1 MHGTIGDVSHPEQQ
15 AFLALVASANSAL
28 VDGARVLEIGSFDVN
43 GTVRRQFSH
52 AREYVGVDLTPGPG
66 VDRVA
71 FGHEVDDPDGAF
83 DVTLSGE
90 CFEHDPHWRDTF
102 SNMVR
107 LTRAGGLV
115 TFTCAST
122 GRPEH
127 GTGRTDPAMSPGTQA
142 VGSDYYRNLAQS
154 DFDDLPLTEWF
165 ESHRFWYLPTSF
177 DLYFVGVR
185 AGGQAPRGVLP
196 QDGDVEAL
204 AEIMPWGHRL
214 VRAPLRMASRHG
226 EGDRYQD
233 RILPYWRLALR
244 SGRVAASIAPR
255 TFRRT
260 PAE

>member
-1 MHGTIGDVSHPEQQ
+1 VSHPEQQ
-15 AFLALVASANSAL
+15 AFLALVASANGAL
-28 VDGARVLEIGSFDVN
+28 VDGSRVLEIGSYDVN
-43 GTVRRQFSH
+43 GTVRRQFGR

-185 AGGQAPRGVLP
+185 TGGHAPRGVLP
-196 QDGDVEAL
+196 KDGEDHAVGAPARTGAIAASVAPRGGRPLPGSGAAL
-204 AEIMPWGHRL
+204 LANGSRFGPHRGL
-214 VRAPLRMASRHG
+214 HRSPG
-226 EGDRYQD
+226 
-233 RILPYWRLALR
+233 LPPD
-244 SGRVAASIAPR
+244 SGRLGP
-255 TFRRT
+255 TLET
-260 PAE
+260 